1 MPTLMW
7 FISLF
12 TLQLTRT
19 LILSPGLKALLRS
32 PEAVNNSTFSTSAS
46 PSPNDSLSVR
56 EGEVSST
63 AGVSALA
70 LISILAG
77 AVGVD

>member
-56 EGEVSST
+56 EGEVST

-77 AVGVD
+77 AVGFD